1 MKRVNSSSKAIY
13 ETDLERM
20 TLSIQIDVTK
30 LYTAVGANRLDLTVK
45 IHWRGDFEYL
55 SCTFMSFAKYIQ

>member
-13 ETDLERM
+13 ETNFERM
-20 TLSIQIDVTK
+20 TLSIQVDITE

-45 IHWRGDFEYL
+45 IHWGGGL
-55 SCTFMSFAKYIQ
+55 